1 MVTCRP
7 YVVASSPQLAAPM
20 RPAQAWKLSVQL
32 PRCDTLQHIH
42 HLCGHIPRRTTDK
55 QVYMIRPH
63 RQCLHFPVPRC
74 TNLAD
79 QFLQPPRHIPRQYLA
94 AVPRNPNKVVGQPID
109 RVCSPPCFHACYYST
124 SPKRRLPLSSGNCCP
139 RMRETGLPPRRKRR
153 GFRPEDSMNLFVIS
167 ISTTTKL

>member
-7 YVVASSPQLAAPM
+7 YTVASSPQLPAPM

-42 HLCGHIPRRTTDK
+42 HLRRRIPRRTTDK

-74 TNLAD
+74 ANLTD
-79 QFLQPPRHIPRQYLA
+79 HFLQPPRHIPRQHLA

-109 RVCSPPCFHACYYST
+109 RVCSTPCFHGSHYST
-124 SPKRRLPLSSGNCCP
+124 TRSHHPDVAYHYRQRAAVLACGGPAFLPAASSGVS
-139 RMRETGLPPRRKRR
+139 GRRI
-153 GFRPEDSMNLFVIS
+153 P
-167 ISTTTKL
+167 

>member
-7 YVVASSPQLAAPM
+7 YVVASSPQLATPM
-20 RPAQAWKLSVQL
+20 RLAQAWKLSVQL
-32 PRCDTLQHIH
+32 PRCNTLQHIH
-42 HLCGHIPRRTTDK
+42 HLCGRIPRRTTDK

-94 AVPRNPNKVVGQPID
+94 TVPRNPNKVVGQSID
-109 RVCSPPCFHACYYST
+109 RVCSPPRFHGTYYST
-124 SPKRRLPLSSGNCCP
+124 TLSHHPNVAYLDRQGTAVLACGKPAFLPAASGGVSGRRIP
-139 RMRETGLPPRRKRR
+139 
-153 GFRPEDSMNLFVIS
+153 
-167 ISTTTKL
+167 

>member
-42 HLCGHIPRRTTDK
+42 HLCGRIPRRTTDK

-63 RQCLHFPVPRC
+63 RQCLHFPVPPC
-74 TNLAD
+74 ANLAN

-94 AVPRNPNKVVGQPID
+94 AVPGNPNKVVGQPID
-109 RVCSPPCFHACYYST
+109 RVSSPPCFHGSYYNTTRSHHPNVAYHYRQRTAVLACGGPAFLPAASGGV
-124 SPKRRLPLSSGNCCP
+124 SGRRIP
-139 RMRETGLPPRRKRR
+139 RSEFR
-153 GFRPEDSMNLFVIS
+153 G
-167 ISTTTKL
+167 